1 MTEAE
6 TRSPSRAEAPRG
18 SRVFYGW
25 WVLAASVVV
34 ELFGLGF
41 GIFAITTVYP
51 YVIDTFP
58 DWSRT
63 TIFAPTSIVIACAGV
78 LAPVTGALVD
88 RVPVRALFAVGIVLQ
103 TTALLWFS
111 RVATPATYLAA
122 SALLGVGLACVT
134 ILPNQVLVSRWFR
147 SRVGVVNGI
156 LLAATALGAAIA
168 PPLITRL
175 VEALGDWR
183 LAFAWIAALAFVPPM
198 LVTLLLVRD
207 RPEDMGLRPL
217 GEATTDTTHA
227 DEAGVSLGVA
237 ARTVTFW
244 ALLGAIF
251 LGGLPCYSFNK
262 HILVFLKEA
271 GWAPVPAADM
281 KSLFFTTSAVGRL
294 IFGWLCDHYDRRR
307 VFLAHLAL
315 VALAYPF
322 LQLVPSHP
330 RVLAPVLIALGLGYG
345 ALLPAMALLA
355 ITYFGRRHLGTILG
369 VLKAGYDLAAATAP
383 LFTAA
388 LYDAFGGYAV
398 PDRINA
404 AIAWVG
410 LFVAVVWLG
419 RRRPTAPATN

>member
-1 MTEAE
+1 VTAA
-6 TRSPSRAEAPRG
+6 TAAGGRI
-18 SRVFYGW
+18 FYGW

-63 TIFAPTSIVIACAGV
+63 TIFAPTSVVIACAGV
-78 LAPVTGALVD
+78 LAPVTGWLVD
-88 RVPVRALFAVGIVLQ
+88 RLPIRAMFAVGITLQ

-111 RVATPATYLAA
+111 RVQTPAAYLGA

-168 PPLITRL
+168 PPLITRM
-175 VEALGDWR
+175 VEAMGDWR
-183 LAFAWIAALAFVPPM
+183 LAFAWIAALAFVPPTT
-198 LVTLLLVRD
+198 VTLLLVRD

-217 GEATTDTTHA
+217 GEPATSTTHA

-271 GWAPVPAADM
+271 GWAPIPAADM
-281 KSLFFTTSAVGRL
+281 KSVFFTTSAVGRL
-294 IFGWLCDHYDRRR
+294 IFGWLCDRFDRRR
-307 VFLAHLAL
+307 VFLVHLAL
-315 VALAYPF
+315 VALAYPL
-322 LQLVPSHP
+322 LQLVPAHP
-330 RVLAPVLIALGLGYG
+330 GMLAPVLVALGLGYG

-355 ITYFGRRHLGTILG
+355 ITYFGRRHLGAILG

-388 LYDAFGGYAV
+388 LYDRFGGYTV
-398 PDRINA
+398 PEQINS
-404 AIAWVG
+404 AIAWLG
-410 LFVAVVWLG
+410 LAIAALWLG
-419 RRRPTAPATN
+419 RRRPSTVTASTGEARAV